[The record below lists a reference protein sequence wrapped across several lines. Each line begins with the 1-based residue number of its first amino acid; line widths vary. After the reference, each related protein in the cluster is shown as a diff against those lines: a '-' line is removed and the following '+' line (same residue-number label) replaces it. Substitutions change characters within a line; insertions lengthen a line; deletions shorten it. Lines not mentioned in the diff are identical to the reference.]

1 MTRLTNP
8 KSEASEKVGPAASLL
23 SQPEIRKPG
32 GRLRNGELFSCTR
45 SHWSYGGKRALMD
58 PIECA
63 EARIHQAWTSNEFS
77 RPDTTLRC
85 PRWHPLARY
94 HVRPL
99 KLLIDAISEQRFN
112 IVSQAGDR
120 FSIYWV
126 ILSTSS
132 HSWQTILV
140 VVSLFLFIRRRRNP
154 IHCSAILAARWP
166 RLLACYE
173 FGGGSTVSVTTNH
186 LRWKNKVRIIVVR
199 WQHWRSL
206 F

>member
-8 KSEASEKVGPAASLL
+8 SPKRARKSVQQLL

-126 ILSTSS
+126 ILSTSLTDHRS
-132 HSWQTILV
+132 YIFIFIYPTTKEYD
-140 VVSLFLFIRRRRNP
+140 SLFRHIGWSM
-154 IHCSAILAARWP
+154 ITI
-166 RLLACYE
+166 
-173 FGGGSTVSVTTNH
+173 VSG
-186 LRWKNKVRIIVVR
+186 
-199 WQHWRSL
+199 
-206 F
+206 

>member
-1 MTRLTNP
+1 MHQPPKSEQEISLNYHKVHVFPQRSGRTVAAVTRLTNP
-8 KSEASEKVGPAASLL
+8 SPKRARKSVQQLL

-32 GRLRNGELFSCTR
+32 GWLRNGELFSCTR

-126 ILSTSS
+126 ILSTLFLP
-132 HSWQTILV
+132 WQTIV
-140 VVSLFLFIRRRRNP
+140 GISLFLFIRRR
-154 IHCSAILAARWP
+154 
-166 RLLACYE
+166 
-173 FGGGSTVSVTTNH
+173 FTVPPYWLVDDH
-186 LRWKNKVRIIVVR
+186 DC
-199 WQHWRSL
+199 
-206 F
+206 

>member
-8 KSEASEKVGPAASLL
+8 SPKRARKSVQQLL

-112 IVSQAGDR
+112 IVSQDGDR

-126 ILSTSS
+126 ILSTLFLP
-132 HSWQTILV
+132 WQTIV
-140 VVSLFLFIRRRRNP
+140 GISLFLFIRRRFTVP
-154 IHCSAILAARWP
+154 PYWSMITIVSGIKCVTSLAVAAP
-166 RLLACYE
+166 FLLHQ
-173 FGGGSTVSVTTNH
+173 SS
-186 LRWKNKVRIIVVR
+186 
-199 WQHWRSL
+199 SL
-206 F
+206 KEQGLNYRC

>member
-8 KSEASEKVGPAASLL
+8 SPKRARKSVQQLL

-77 RPDTTLRC
+77 RLDTTLRC

-112 IVSQAGDR
+112 IVSQDGDR

-126 ILSTSS
+126 ILSTLFLP
-132 HSWQTILV
+132 WQTIV
-140 VVSLFLFIRRRRNP
+140 GISLFLFIRRRFTVP
-154 IHCSAILAARWP
+154 PYWLVTIVSGIKYVTSLAVAAP
-166 RLLACYE
+166 FLLHQ
-173 FGGGSTVSVTTNH
+173 SS
-186 LRWKNKVRIIVVR
+186 
-199 WQHWRSL
+199 SL
-206 F
+206 KEEGLNYRC